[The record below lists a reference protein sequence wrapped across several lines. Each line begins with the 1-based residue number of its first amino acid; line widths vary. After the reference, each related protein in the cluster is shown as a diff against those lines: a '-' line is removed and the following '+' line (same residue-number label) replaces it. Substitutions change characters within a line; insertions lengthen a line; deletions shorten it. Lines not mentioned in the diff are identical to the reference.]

1 MKDLAPTIM
10 ADKIEDQM
18 AKKRS
23 QEKKTSSQGKHSDG
37 T

>member
-1 MKDLAPTIM
+1 M

-18 AKKRS
+18 AKKLN
-23 QEKKTSSQGKHSDG
+23 QEKKTSSQEKHSDG